1 MRDGEV
7 LTCHAGVGRWAKDR
21 AQANEGASAKMET
34 LREQETAAGR
44 GGGGCMMR
52 RNARMPKRGKNC
64 QSSHRHS
71 PSGEEKQSVGVRGW
85 PHRHKVM

>member
-1 MRDGEV
+1 
-7 LTCHAGVGRWAKDR
+7 
-21 AQANEGASAKMET
+21 MET
-34 LREQETAAGR
+34 LREQETAAG
-44 GGGGCMMR
+44 GGDGWVGGGCMMR

-64 QSSHRHS
+64 QSSRRHS